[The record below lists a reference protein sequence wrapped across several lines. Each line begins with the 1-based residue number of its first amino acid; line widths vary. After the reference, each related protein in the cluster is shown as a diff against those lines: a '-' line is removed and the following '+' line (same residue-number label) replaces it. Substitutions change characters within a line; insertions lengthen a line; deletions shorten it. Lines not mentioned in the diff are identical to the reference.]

1 MGFCEVNSCCCGLI
15 QIKDGAIYWPLLDG
29 LLNIM
34 ICLCTVITF
43 GELWGLALL
52 LLVCLESTLAYS
64 LYYKKVFF
72 IYLCQI
78 FFFLYIICILAT
90 AIILLP
96 IMITKGKTDQTS
108 TTEYLI
114 LMCVM
119 IIVAF
124 YYIYFFIV
132 VNSYRME
139 LKRPPCSPVVE
150 TFLINIFPKADTA

>member
-43 GELWGLALL
+43 GELWGLVLI
-52 LLVCLESTLAYS
+52 LLVCLELILAYS
-64 LYYKKVFF
+64 LHYKKIIF